1 MKIKYRV
8 ALMRDT
14 DGAWVVAVEGES
26 EARQISNFANFEC
39 WLTDWIEVEV

>member
-8 ALMRDT
+8 ALMSDT
-14 DGAWVVAVEGES
+14 DEAWTVIANTDS
-26 EARQISNFANFEC
+26 EARQISNFADFER